1 MSKEPDAPL
10 TKSAIEAEMNRI
22 SKEFMFDAAA
32 GEGKNMDRLLEEMKK
47 LVEHVKNNKEKIVDD
62 SS

>member
-1 MSKEPDAPL
+1 MSKKPNVPL
-10 TKSAIEAEMNRI
+10 TKSAIEAEMTRI
-22 SKEFMFDAAA
+22 SREFMFDAAA
-32 GEGKNMDRLLEEMKK
+32 GEGKNMDRLLEEMRK